1 MTTKTVIKN
10 TTAVRRAMPEERDA
24 WYAANGG
31 MDSAGE
37 FIVFTGTVY
46 VPVLAGEVVT
56 VLRARCSAQVG
67 WTTKSGY
74 AEVRRASG
82 EVVRIPR
89 EAIDGQTN
97 PAPKVTTD
105 TDAAISL
112 FAVEVQSLINGH
124 YAERYAL
131 LPLPTVT
138 VEWGRR
144 YAKIIVIDRSRS
156 VHSFV
161 DRTNGDILKA
171 ATWAA
176 PAKHARGSV
185 LAATTADR
193 LSAVSPYG
201 ANYLV

>member
-1 MTTKTVIKN
+1 MTKTVIKN

-37 FIVFTGTVY
+37 SIVFTGTVY
-46 VPVLAGEVVT
+46 VSVLAGEVVT
-56 VLRARCSAQVG
+56 VLRARCSAQIG
-67 WTTKSGY
+67 WNTRAGY

-89 EAIDGQTN
+89 EAIGQTN

-171 ATWAA
+171 ASWAA

-185 LAATTADR
+185 LAADR
-193 LSAVSPYG
+193 LSSVSPYG
-201 ANYLV
+201 ANYLR